1 MENEENSFVLP
12 QIDALFPI
20 YLGEEQMADPVV
32 QADLF
37 NLYRDHADIR
47 QEATANAGNSR
58 YDVSQAANETIKESL
73 KGDWNVERAVKDARH
88 DNIVATDAVGD
99 RMTTQIDKQ
108 MNRIEARDF
117 DTMRDL
123 AGLRSTIDVGQTM
136 IMGGVAAA
144 SAASARETEIAV
156 LKNTIEAQKNT
167 QYLGDKIGFEGEKT
181 RELINELKYG
191 DLNRH
196 LIERNSELVDE
207 RFGRRHWRDLAGQ
220 NQFQGQWAALQ
231 SQVQAFG
238 SQLQETRQGMV
249 NLGTMTGVGQ
259 TSTSNNI

>member
-249 NLGTMTGVGQ
+249 NLGTMTGTTQ
-259 TSTSNNI
+259 SSANNNI